1 MRQLK
6 KQLKKEQRRTTQQNR
21 RPRRWLLLLLLL
33 VVAAAAVP
41 LYQEY
46 EKTVPQDL
54 FEEAARRE
62 SQGEVE
68 LAQQLYQ
75 RIYRQYP
82 QTEQAVKALLQ
93 DARILQY
100 DQRQEKQALLCYLQ
114 LQHDYPQHPLTREAQ
129 EAAAHIVKYALR
141 DDARAIGM
149 FQNLLEQS
157 GGRRD
162 RYYYEIADSYFRLDN
177 YNQARI
183 ELEILLEEIPQT
195 ELLPDILYR
204 KGGLLLL
211 ENRLE
216 EAQADW
222 QQLIDEFPDSD
233 YSVQARFNLAKM
245 LEEQD
250 RLEEALELYR
260 QLQDFPRPALLEE
273 KIEHLLKRIAAKK
286 KAI

>member
-1 MRQLK
+1 M
-6 KQLKKEQRRTTQQNR
+6 
-21 RPRRWLLLLLLL
+21 LLLLI
-33 VVAAAAVP
+33 VSGAAVP
-41 LYQEY
+41 FYQQY
-46 EKTVPQDL
+46 EITVPQQL
-54 FEEAARRE
+54 FEEAAKHE
-62 SQGEVE
+62 SRGEVE
-68 LAQQLYQ
+68 QAQQLYQ
-75 RIYRQYP
+75 RIYQHYP
-82 QTEQAVKALLQ
+82 KTESAVKALLQ
-93 DARILQY
+93 NARILQY
-100 DQRQEKQALLCYLQ
+100 DQRQDQQALLCYLQ
-114 LQHDYPQHPLTREAQ
+114 LQHDYPQHPLTRQAQ
-129 EAAAHIVKYALR
+129 EAAAHIVKYSLR

-157 GGRRD
+157 GGSRD
-162 RYYYEIADSYFRLDN
+162 RYYYEIADCYFRLDN

-195 ELLPDILYR
+195 ELLPDVLYR

-250 RLEEALELYR
+250 RLEEALNLYR
-260 QLQDFPRPALLEE
+260 QLENFPRPALLEE
-273 KIEHLLKRIAAKK
+273 KIEHLLKRIAVKK
-286 KAI
+286 KAL